1 MTHRGAGKD
10 PVHRLSPGEGED
22 LSMGSTSAENEGAA
36 GVGRRALIKRSAALG
51 LASLPAIGALTA
63 VSGCASSGGGDQAKA
78 KTGKKTQKN
87 PLGVNTSAP
96 MEFVLFDGGFGKEYA
111 EDAVKIYRKNFP
123 GAKVKFSA
131 TQKIQSTLQPRFNQG
146 NPPDLI
152 DNSGAEQMDMGVL
165 VGKNQLA
172 DLTALLD
179 APSYDDPKKKVR
191 DTLRPGIVEMGQFDG
206 KQVWILYYAYT
217 VYGVWYSQKA
227 LDALDEKYP
236 ETWDE
241 MLRVCQK
248 AKKKGMA
255 GWTYAGKYPYYIPFS
270 LYPMIAKVG
279 GRDVLE
285 AIDNLEPNAW
295 KHPAVKTCF
304 EAYYELYRKGYVLRG
319 TPGLDHIQSQTAW
332 AQGKALFIPNG
343 SWVENE
349 SASVIPKDFQLTVS
363 APTGIDASDKMP
375 FGTIWASGG
384 EPFIV
389 PARAKNPE
397 GGMEQL
403 RIMLSE
409 ASSKNFTTKVKSLT
423 AYNGGTTGIT
433 LTPGLKSGVAAL
445 EKAGDNVVNPRIQDW
460 YVQLEKEKIG
470 VAGLGEMMAGRLTP
484 AEAVKKIQAYAD
496 ETAKDSSVKHYK
508 HQ

>member
-1 MTHRGAGKD
+1 
-10 PVHRLSPGEGED
+10 
-22 LSMGSTSAENEGAA
+22 MGSTSAENHGSS

-51 LASLPAIGALTA
+51 L
-63 VSGCASSGGGDQAKA
+63 VSVPTMSFLSACASSGGGGNNEKAKA
-78 KTGKKTQKN
+78 GKKTDKN
-87 PLGVNTSAP
+87 PLGVNDTAR

-111 EDAVKIYRKNFP
+111 EDAVKIYQKDFP
-123 GAKVKFSA
+123 KAQVKFSA

-165 VGKNQLA
+165 VGKNQLT
-172 DLTALLD
+172 DLTPLLD
-179 APSYDDPKKKVR
+179 APSYDDPGKKVR

-206 KQVWILYYAYT
+206 DPVWIMYYAYT

-227 LDALDEKYP
+227 LDSLGEEYP
-236 ETWDE
+236 KDWDA
-241 MLRVCQK
+241 MLRVCAK

-270 LYPMIAKVG
+270 LYPMIGKVG
-279 GRDVLE
+279 GREVLD

-295 KHPAVKTCF
+295 KHPAVKACF
-304 EAYYELYRKGYVLRG
+304 DAYYELYQKGYILKG

-332 AQGKALFIPNG
+332 AEGKALFIPNG

-349 SASVIPKDFQLTVS
+349 SANVIPADFDLAVS
-363 APTGIDASDKMP
+363 APSGIDSSDKMP

-389 PARAKNPE
+389 PAKAANAA

-409 ASSKNFTTKVKSLT
+409 ASSKNFTSKVKSLT
-423 AYNGGTTGIT
+423 AYNGGTDGIE

-445 EKAGDNVVNPRIQDW
+445 ELAGDNVLNPRMQDW
-460 YVQLEKEKIG
+460 YVQLQKEKIG
-470 VAGLGEMMAGRLTP
+470 VAGLGEMMAGRATP
-484 AEAVKKIQAYAD
+484 AETIKKIQGYAD
-496 ETAKDSSVKHYK
+496 QAAKDSSIKHYK

>member
-1 MTHRGAGKD
+1 
-10 PVHRLSPGEGED
+10 
-22 LSMGSTSAENEGAA
+22 MGSTAHHGAE
-36 GVGRRALIKRSAALG
+36 GVGRRDLIKRSAALG
-51 LASLPAIGALTA
+51 LIATPGMGLLSA
-63 VSGCASSGGGDQAKA
+63 CASSGGDGQDKA
-78 KTGKKTQKN
+78 EQGKKTARN
-87 PLGVNTSAP
+87 PLGVNDTAGL
-96 MEFVLFDGGFGKEYA
+96 EFVLFDGGFGKEYA
-111 EDAVKIYRKNFP
+111 EDAVKIYERDFP
-123 GAKVKFSA
+123 KAEVKFAA

-146 NPPDLI
+146 TPPDLI

-179 APSYDDPKKKVR
+179 APSYDDPDKKVR

-206 KQVWILYYAYT
+206 DPVWILYYAYT

-227 LDALDEKYP
+227 LDSLDAAYP
-236 ETWDE
+236 ETWDD
-241 MLRVCQK
+241 MLALCAK
-248 AKKKGMA
+248 AKKKGIA

-279 GRDVLE
+279 GREVLD

-295 KHPAVKTCF
+295 RHPAVKACF
-304 EAYYELYRKGYVLRG
+304 EAYYELYKKGYILRG

-332 AQGKALFIPNG
+332 AKGKALFLPNG

-349 SASVIPKDFQLTVS
+349 SANVIPSDFGLAVS
-363 APTGIDASDKMP
+363 APSGLDGSDKLP
-375 FGTIWASGG
+375 FGTIWACGG

-389 PARAKNPE
+389 PAKAKNAE

-409 ASSKNFTTKVKSLT
+409 ASSKNFTAKVKSLT
-423 AYNGGTTGIT
+423 AFNGGTSGIT

-445 EKAGDNVVNPRIQDW
+445 EKAGDNVVNPRMQDW
-460 YVQLEKEKIG
+460 YVQLQKEKIG
-470 VAGLGEMMAGRLTP
+470 VSGLGEMMAGRLTP
-484 AEAVKKIQAYAD
+484 AEAIKKIQSFAD
-496 ETAKDSSVKHYK
+496 EAAKDSSIKHYK

>member
-1 MTHRGAGKD
+1 
-10 PVHRLSPGEGED
+10 
-22 LSMGSTSAENEGAA
+22 MGSTSANNREGI
-36 GVGRRALIKRSAALG
+36 GRRDLIKRSAALG
-51 LASLPAIGALTA
+51 LISVPTMSFLSA
-63 VSGCASSGGGDQAKA
+63 CASSDSGSDEKVD
-78 KTGKKTQKN
+78 KGKKTKEN
-87 PLGVNTSAP
+87 PLAVNETAP
-96 MEFVLFDGGFGKEYA
+96 LEIVIFDGGFGTKYA
-111 EDAVKIYRKNFP
+111 EDAKAVYEKNFP
-123 GAKVKFSA
+123 KAKVKFSS
-131 TQKIQSTLQPRFNQG
+131 TQKIQSVLQPRFNQG
-146 NPPDLI
+146 TPPDLI

-165 VGKNQLA
+165 VGKKQLA
-172 DLTALLD
+172 DLTPLLD
-179 APSYDDPKKKVR
+179 AASVDDPSKKVR

-206 KQVWILYYAYT
+206 DPVWIMYYAYT

-227 LDALDEKYP
+227 LDSLDATYP

-241 MLRVCQK
+241 MLAVCAK
-248 AKKKGMA
+248 AKKKDMA
-255 GWTYAGKYPYYIPFS
+255 GWTYAGKHPYYLPFS

-279 GRDVLE
+279 GTEVLD

-304 EAYYELYRKGYVLRG
+304 EAYYELYKKGYILKG

-332 AQGKALFIPNG
+332 TEGKALFIPNG

-349 SASVIPKDFQLTVS
+349 AAKTMPKDFNLAVS
-363 APTGIDASDKMP
+363 APTGIDSADKMP

-389 PARAKNPE
+389 PAKAKNTD

-409 ASSKNFTTKVKSLT
+409 ASSKNFTASVKSLT
-423 AYNGGTTGIT
+423 AFNGGTDGID

-460 YVQLEKEKIG
+460 YVALQKEKIG
-470 VAGLGEMMAGRLTP
+470 VGGLGEMMAGRLTP
-484 AEAVKKIQAYAD
+484 AEAIKKIQGYAD
-496 ETAKDSSVKHYK
+496 EAAKDDSIQHYK

>member
-1 MTHRGAGKD
+1 
-10 PVHRLSPGEGED
+10 
-22 LSMGSTSAENEGAA
+22 MGSTSANNREGI
-36 GVGRRALIKRSAALG
+36 GRRDLIKRSAALG
-51 LASLPAIGALTA
+51 LISVPTMSFLSA
-63 VSGCASSGGGDQAKA
+63 CASSDSGGDEKVD
-78 KTGKKTQKN
+78 KGKKTKEN
-87 PLGVNTSAP
+87 PLAVNETAP
-96 MEFVLFDGGFGKEYA
+96 LEIVIFDGGFGTKYA
-111 EDAVKIYRKNFP
+111 EDAKAVYEKNFP
-123 GAKVKFSA
+123 KAKVKFSS
-131 TQKIQSTLQPRFNQG
+131 TQKIQSVLQPRFNQG
-146 NPPDLI
+146 TPPDLI

-165 VGKNQLA
+165 VGKKQLA
-172 DLTALLD
+172 DLTPLLD
-179 APSYDDPKKKVR
+179 AASVDDPSKKVR

-206 KQVWILYYAYT
+206 DPVWIMYYAYT

-227 LDALDEKYP
+227 LDSLDATYP

-241 MLRVCQK
+241 MLAVCEK
-248 AKKKGMA
+248 AKKKDMA
-255 GWTYAGKYPYYIPFS
+255 GWTYAGKHPYYLPFS

-279 GRDVLE
+279 GTEVLD

-304 EAYYELYRKGYVLRG
+304 EAYYELYKKGYILKG

-332 AQGKALFIPNG
+332 TEGKALFIPNG

-349 SASVIPKDFQLTVS
+349 AAKTMPKDFNLAVS
-363 APTGIDASDKMP
+363 APTGIDSADKMP

-389 PARAKNPE
+389 PAKAKNTD

-409 ASSKNFTTKVKSLT
+409 ASSKNFTESVKSLT
-423 AYNGGTTGIT
+423 AFNGGTDGID

-460 YVQLEKEKIG
+460 YVALQKEKIG
-470 VAGLGEMMAGRLTP
+470 VGGLGEMMAGRLTP
-484 AEAVKKIQAYAD
+484 AEAIKKIQGYAD
-496 ETAKDSSVKHYK
+496 EAAKDDSIQHYK